1 VARPETV
8 LVLAQPAGLYNA
20 TLGGIMATRMQ
31 KLGVEGVLVDGNI
44 RDINHI
50 RNLGL
55 PVFAKGVSI
64 VGAGA
69 ECRASEI
76 DVPIKV
82 NSDWE
87 VWIHP
92 GDIIVAD
99 ADGVV
104 CLPPSLAPKVL
115 EMIPRLV
122 AGITP
127 SPPHLLMVA
136 DERVLEDVEKGGS
149 VEKAFRDHRGK

>member
-1 VARPETV
+1 
-8 LVLAQPAGLYNA
+8 
-20 TLGGIMATRMQ
+20 MATRMRR
-31 KLGVEGVLVDGNI
+31 LGVEGVLVDGNI

-50 RNLGL
+50 RGLGL

-76 DVPIKV
+76 DVPIQV
-82 NSDWE
+82 NSEWE
-87 VWIHP
+87 IWIHP

-104 CLPPSLAPKVL
+104 CLPQSLALKVL
-115 EMIPRLV
+115 EMVPRLV
-122 AGITP
+122 AGIAY
-127 SPPHLLMVA
+127 SPPTFLIAA
-136 DERVLEDVEKGGS
+136 DERVLEDVEKGVS
-149 VEKAFRDHRGK
+149 VQQAFKDHRGK

>member
-1 VARPETV
+1 MARGETV

-50 RNLGL
+50 RDLGL

-64 VGAGA
+64 AGAGA

-76 DVPIKV
+76 DVPIQV

-87 VWIHP
+87 AWIHP

-104 CLPPSLAPKVL
+104 CLPPSLAAKVL
-115 EMIPRLV
+115 EIVPRLV
-122 AGITP
+122 AGIPLFSASP
-127 SPPHLLMVA
+127 SN
-136 DERVLEDVEKGGS
+136 GS
-149 VEKAFRDHRGK
+149 G

>member
-1 VARPETV
+1 
-8 LVLAQPAGLYNA
+8 
-20 TLGGIMATRMQ
+20 
-31 KLGVEGVLVDGNI
+31 
-44 RDINHI
+44 
-50 RNLGL
+50 LGL

-76 DVPIKV
+76 DVPIQV

-87 VWIHP
+87 AWIHP

-104 CLPPSLAPKVL
+104 CLPQSLAPKVL
-115 EMIPRLV
+115 EMIPKLV
-122 AGITP
+122 AGMP
-127 SPPHLLMVA
+127 VFPFPPLMIA
-136 DERVLEDVEKGGS
+136 DERVLEDVEKGSS